1 MQEPNGSP
9 QRKGPPRIRRSL
21 LPYLILLLGVGFTFI
36 ISYYFSKLAEA
47 QDESRFAKSVQE
59 VDDRIDKSIE
69 TAIALLRAGTGLF
82 AASES
87 VEPQEFADFIDRI
100 ELEKHYPGILGIG
113 FSQRLRP
120 EEKSALIASMQ
131 KQGWLDFKIWPDD
144 APRAEYN
151 AIIYLEPNSDMN
163 KVAIGFDMS
172 TNPVRREAMERARD
186 TGLPTASGGV
196 ELVQERGVPPK
207 QKQQGF
213 LIYAPV
219 YRNKAPAS
227 NTAERRAALVGFV
240 YSPFRIGDFLKP
252 ILDKVY
258 DIDFSIYDGS
268 PAKPEWL
275 LYSSTP
281 SDLSKLQAK
290 AHFTHTSSHRVG
302 ERFWTIAY
310 ATKPS
315 FEIGSSRAFLPYT
328 FAAGIL
334 LSLLFFAVTRA
345 EVRAR
350 AAAEHSAHEVR
361 ESEATIRKSLTEREL
376 AEQAMRESEER
387 YRELVENATDI
398 VYTLDFDGWITSIN
412 QSAEVITEYSQ
423 DELLD
428 MNIAD
433 ILTVKSLPVVQQ
445 MLERKTDREPTR
457 YEVEIVSKS
466 GRRLTLEI
474 SSRLTY
480 KGDEAVGIQ
489 GIARDISTR
498 RRAEEALREADQRA
512 LSAYE
517 RLLTR
522 ISSLAETLGTARD
535 LPAIFQG
542 LRDFTN
548 VSVPCNG
555 FFVSLYDPI
564 KNVRTA
570 CYGWG
575 DGNELDISSLPAMP
589 VTTSGPNSRAVRT
602 GQVVITEDYMQAT
615 EGHPVVVVGP
625 DNGLRPQSSMAVPM
639 AVMGRIIGTI
649 EIQSYEPSA
658 YQQEHVT
665 AMSMAANL
673 TAVAI
678 ENIRLLK
685 RESTAR
691 EAAEDSN
698 RLKDEFLATV
708 SHELRTPLTA
718 ILGWS
723 RLLESGSLEDP
734 VAQQAVETIWR
745 NAKAQAQIVDDILDV
760 SRIITG
766 NLYIDLHPLELAPVV
781 ENAINVVRPTAD
793 AKGIAIDASLTSTPI
808 MVSGDANRLQQVIW
822 NLLSNAVKFTS
833 NGGRVNLDL
842 GQSDGVVEIKVS
854 DTGQGI
860 SKDFLPFVFDRFR
873 QADSTTTRQHGGL
886 GLGLAIARHL
896 VEIHGGSICAESR
909 GEGKGSTF
917 TIKLPTIDS
926 SSRSALLAK
935 SAVDQLSMRPR
946 ELLAGLYVLLVD
958 DDPDTLELLTTAL
971 ARREAT
977 VRAVTSAREAIEAI
991 KVKKPDVLI
1000 SDIAMPGE
1008 DGYDLIERVRS
1019 LDSEQT
1025 NSIPAIAITAYA
1037 KAEDRERALA
1047 AGFQIYLAKPVELN
1061 ELVSVVAKAARREF
1075 DNGHESRE

>member
-1 MQEPNGSP
+1 MQEPNSSP
-9 QRKGPPRIRRSL
+9 PRKGPHRIRRSL
-21 LPYLILLLGVGFTFI
+21 LPYLILLLGVGFTLI
-36 ISYYFSKLAEA
+36 ISYYFAKLTEG
-47 QDESRFAKSVQE
+47 QDETRFLKSVQE
-59 VDDRIDKSIE
+59 MDDRIDKSIQ
-69 TAIALLRAGTGLF
+69 TSTALLRAGTGLF

-87 VEPQEFADFIDRI
+87 VEPQEFADFIKRI
-100 ELEKHYPGILGIG
+100 ELKTYYPGILGIG
-113 FSQRLRP
+113 FSQLVRP
-120 EEKSALIASMQ
+120 EEKATFIASMR
-131 KQGWLDFKIWPDD
+131 KLGMPDFKIWPDD
-144 APRAEYN
+144 SPRAEYHT
-151 AIIYLEPNSDMN
+151 IIYLEPNDPIN
-163 KVAIGFDMS
+163 KVAIGYDMS
-172 TNPVRREAMERARD
+172 THSVRREAMEHARD
-186 TGLPTASGGV
+186 TGFPSASGGV
-196 ELVQERGVPPK
+196 ELVQERDLPEKEK
-207 QKQQGF
+207 QRGF
-213 LIYAPV
+213 LIYVPV
-219 YRNKAPAS
+219 YRNKAPV
-227 NTAERRAALVGFV
+227 NTVEEKRAALVGYV
-240 YSPFRIGDFLKP
+240 YSPFRLGDFLKP
-252 ILDKVY
+252 ILDKNY
-258 DIDFSIYDGS
+258 DIDFTIYDGS
-268 PAKPEWL
+268 SMKPELW

-281 SDLSKLQAK
+281 SDLATPLPQ
-290 AHFTHTSSHRVG
+290 AHFTHTSSHKVG
-302 ERFWTIAY
+302 ERNWTIGY
-310 ATKPS
+310 ASKPS

-328 FAAGIL
+328 FGAGVL
-334 LSLLFFAVTRA
+334 LSLLLFAVTRA

-350 AAAEHSAHEVR
+350 AAAERAAHEVR
-361 ESEATIRKSLTEREL
+361 ESEATVRKTLAEREL

-412 QSAEVITEYSQ
+412 QAAKVITEYSQ
-423 DELLD
+423 DELLC

-433 ILTVKSLPVVQQ
+433 ILTVKSLPVGEQ
-445 MLERKTDREPTR
+445 MLASGTDREPTR

-466 GRRLTLEI
+466 GRLLTLEI
-474 SSRLTY
+474 SSRLKY
-480 KGDEAVGIQ
+480 KGDQAVGIQ

-512 LSAYE
+512 LSDYE

-522 ISSLAETLGTARD
+522 ISSLAEALGTARD

-575 DGNELDISSLPAMP
+575 DGKELDISNLPAMP
-589 VTTSGPNSRAVRT
+589 VNTSGPNSRAVRT
-602 GQVVITEDYMQAT
+602 GQVVITEDYMHAT
-615 EGHPVVVVGP
+615 EGHPVVVVGA
-625 DNGLRPQSSMAVPM
+625 DNGLRPASSMAVPM

-649 EIQSYEPSA
+649 EVQSYEPSA

-723 RLLESGSLEDP
+723 RLLESGSLENP
-734 VAQQAVETIWR
+734 VAQQAIETIWR

-766 NLYIDLHPLELAPVV
+766 NLYIDLHPIELAPVV

-793 AKGIAIDASLTSTPI
+793 AKGIVINTSLTSTPI

-822 NLLSNAVKFTS
+822 NLLSNAVKFTA
-833 NGGRVNLDL
+833 NGGRVNLSL
-842 GQSDGVVEIKVS
+842 GQSDGVVEVKVS

-860 SKDFLPFVFDRFR
+860 SKHFLPFVFDRFR

-896 VEIHGGSICAESR
+896 VEIHGGSIRAESA

-917 TIKLPTIDS
+917 TIKLPTIES
-926 SSRSALLAK
+926 GSRSALLA
-935 SAVDQLSMRPR
+935 
-946 ELLAGLYVLLVD
+946 
-958 DDPDTLELLTTAL
+958 
-971 ARREAT
+971 
-977 VRAVTSAREAIEAI
+977 
-991 KVKKPDVLI
+991 
-1000 SDIAMPGE
+1000 
-1008 DGYDLIERVRS
+1008 
-1019 LDSEQT
+1019 
-1025 NSIPAIAITAYA
+1025 
-1037 KAEDRERALA
+1037 
-1047 AGFQIYLAKPVELN
+1047 
-1061 ELVSVVAKAARREF
+1061 
-1075 DNGHESRE
+1075 